1 MLDGNIK
8 EICIIGY
15 YGFGNI
21 GDDAILIAALE
32 EYTKAYDMYVR
43 ILVNK
48 NDYVEKM
55 LKEFHL
61 NDNIVLY
68 DRWNISQIIESIHY
82 SDALIF
88 CGGGLF
94 QDKTSLKSFMY
105 YFFLAFLA
113 HLKKK
118 KIVIE
123 RNSIGPLNTKVS
135 RFLFSKVLNWA
146 SSISVRD
153 TISYN
158 FLVQNYPEFSQ
169 KYKMKRD
176 FVMSDISSN
185 IFRRS
190 AGKEKNYDILFI
202 LRESQGI
209 KQIADLINQIKNE
222 YRLKV
227 IVFQESDLY
236 TLKDIIQNVDYPGP
250 GKIYETL
257 EIIQSSRVVISNR
270 LHGLILAFMNDIKV
284 IGISTDPKIE
294 GFCKDYNLD
303 CFDDNDNE
311 LKDKLSSILKV
322 YL

>member
-1 MLDGNIK
+1 MFDSDIK
-8 EICIIGY
+8 EVCIIGY

-48 NDYVEKM
+48 NDYVERM

-68 DRWNISQIIESIHY
+68 DRWNIGQIAESIHY

-118 KIVIE
+118 KIIIE

-146 SSISVRD
+146 STVSVRD

-158 FLVQNYPEFSQ
+158 FLVQNYPEFSL
-169 KYKMKRD
+169 KYRIKQD

-185 IFRRS
+185 IFKRS
-190 AGKEKNYDILFI
+190 VSKEKNYDILFI
-202 LRESQGI
+202 LRKSQGI
-209 KQIADLINQIKNE
+209 EQIADLINQIKNE
-222 YRLKV
+222 YSLRV
-227 IVFQESDLY
+227 IVFQEGDLFV
-236 TLKDIIQNVDYPGP
+236 LKDIIQNVDYPGP

-257 EIIQSSRVVISNR
+257 EIIQSSRVVVSNR
-270 LHGLILAFMNDIKV
+270 LHGLIMAFMNDIKT

-303 CFDDNDNE
+303 YLCDNDYQ
-311 LKDKLSSILKV
+311 LKDKLISLLKV